1 MSKDQIKIFLV
12 AGEHSGDAL
21 GAKLM
26 SGLRSRSTRPLKFS
40 GVGGSEMAGEGLNS
54 LFPIEDVAVMG
65 PLSILP
71 RLPKIVR
78 RVYQTVDAA
87 VAERPDIV
95 VIIDSPEF
103 THPIAK
109 RIRKRMPF
117 VPIVDYVC
125 PSVWAWR
132 PWRARKMRPYVD
144 RVLALLPFE
153 PDALQRLGGP
163 PGTYVGHPLI
173 ERLDEI
179 RSADAAGL
187 ASRLG
192 IADGLPVLLILPGS
206 RSSEVAHLI
215 DDFGDAIA
223 RLSEL
228 GVQFHV
234 VIPAVQHLRETI
246 VARSGGWKVK
256 PHVIDGA
263 SDKYAAMQLARAAMA
278 ASGTVTLELAL
289 AGTPMIAAYK
299 SDAVTAY
306 VVRRLLTTDTA
317 LLSNLVLGER
327 AFPEFMQADCT
338 AESLSQALV
347 DIMRDGAARDRQL
360 AALARVPGKVALPS
374 GTPSTAA
381 ADVVLKVLEGQAAGK
396 SRLAGPM

>member
-1 MSKDQIKIFLV
+1 
-12 AGEHSGDAL
+12 
-21 GAKLM
+21 
-26 SGLRSRSTRPLKFS
+26 
-40 GVGGSEMAGEGLNS
+40 MAGEGLNS

-228 GVQFHV
+228 DVQFHV
-234 VIPAVQHLRETI
+234 VIPAVHHLRETI
-246 VARSGGWKVK
+246 VARTFGWKVK
-256 PHVIDGA
+256 PHIIDGA
-263 SDKYAAMQLARAAMA
+263 ADKYAAMRLARAAMA

-338 AESLSQALV
+338 AESLSQALF

-360 AALARVPGKVALPS
+360 AALARVPGKVSLPA

-396 SRLAGPM
+396 SRLAGPI